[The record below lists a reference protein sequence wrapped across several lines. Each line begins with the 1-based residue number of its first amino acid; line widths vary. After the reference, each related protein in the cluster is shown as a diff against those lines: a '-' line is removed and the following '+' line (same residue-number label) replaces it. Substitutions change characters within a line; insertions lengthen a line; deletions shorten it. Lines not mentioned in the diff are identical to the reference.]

1 MSCTYYIYIYIA
13 YIFRSWEVWSCSC
26 RRRTDLHVLQILN
39 IYIYICIAYI
49 FRWCFW
55 SCFCRRRTY
64 LHVLH
69 ILYIY
74 TLLVYS
80 GEASGPATVGAGLIY
95 MSCTYYIYIYIHCL
109 YIQVMLLV
117 MLLLAQDLFTCL
129 AHIIYVHCLYIQ
141 VMLLVMLLSA
151 QDLFTCLAHIIY
163 IYIYILLVYS
173 GDAFGSASVGAGL
186 IYMSCKSTT
195 FISMIQIHQDQN
207 IHQSASWGIWNASIF
222 QARSYVSQ
230 NMSFVWDVY
239 LQNDTYHHMMYSFPI
254 LGNFFLA
261 PACILC
267 FAKQLDHGKL
277 VQVLLEH
284 RCYGWVIHLTLR
296 DQLIGDRKSLKAIQ

>member
-1 MSCTYYIYIYIA
+1 MLLSAQDLFTCLAHIIYIYTLLIYSGEASGPATVGAGLIYMICTYYI
-13 YIFRSWEVWSCSC
+13 
-26 RRRTDLHVLQILN
+26 
-39 IYIYICIAYI
+39 
-49 FRWCFW
+49 
-55 SCFCRRRTY
+55 
-64 LHVLH
+64 
-69 ILYIY
+69 YIY

-80 GEASGPATVGAGLIY
+80 GDASGPATVGAGLIY
-95 MSCTYYIYIYIHCL
+95 MSCTYYIYT
-109 YIQVMLLV
+109 LLV
-117 MLLLAQDLFTCL
+117 YSGDASGHASVGAGL
-129 AHIIYVHCLYIQ
+129 IYMSCTY
-141 VMLLVMLLSA
+141 
-151 QDLFTCLAHIIY
+151 
-163 IYIYILLVYS
+163 YIYILLVYS

-207 IHQSASWGIWNASIF
+207 IHQSASWGIWNASIL

-230 NMSFVWDVY
+230 NMSFVWDVD

>member
-1 MSCTYYIYIYIA
+1 MQILNIYICIAYIFRWCFWSCFCRRRTYLHVLHILYIYIA

-39 IYIYICIAYI
+39 IYICIAYI

-74 TLLVYS
+74 TLLIYS

-95 MSCTYYIYIYIHCL
+95 MSCTY
-109 YIQVMLLV
+109 
-117 MLLLAQDLFTCL
+117 
-129 AHIIYVHCLYIQ
+129 
-141 VMLLVMLLSA
+141 
-151 QDLFTCLAHIIY
+151 
-163 IYIYILLVYS
+163 YIYILLVYS

-207 IHQSASWGIWNASIF
+207 IHQSASWGIWNASIL

-230 NMSFVWDVY
+230 NMSFVWDVD